1 MLKKHKIFIQN
12 TTADTSK
19 QDQYNH
25 HQNEYYTHFI
35 EKNLK
40 KQTKN
45 FLIPPLKP
53 SNWYSF
59 SNYLSHF
66 VIFWPKLIPYST
78 WKKQKLLEVRCWT
91 SYRLKGTNRKW
102 AQLVKNVV
110 FICIWFQFLKEPQP
124 KTIWFLFQKTF
135 FEYFLSSKALDDLN
149 V

>member
-45 FLIPPLKP
+45 FLFPPLKT
-53 SNWYSF
+53 SNYYSF
-59 SNYLSHF
+59 
-66 VIFWPKLIPYST
+66 
-78 WKKQKLLEVRCWT
+78 
-91 SYRLKGTNRKW
+91 
-102 AQLVKNVV
+102 
-110 FICIWFQFLKEPQP
+110 
-124 KTIWFLFQKTF
+124 
-135 FEYFLSSKALDDLN
+135 LN
-149 V
+149 